1 MLQQHQDAKG
11 CGRKLTDDM
20 IACYRCEDG
29 AYTKWFR
36 ECIQLVEETEPTPKR
51 QTLAPDEARASNM
64 AIPNIEAWLKLAT
77 EDALV
82 EMNFEIANEVFKRK
96 QAVHL
101 KGAV

>member
-36 ECIQLVEETEPTPKR
+36 ECSHLVEETEPTPKR
-51 QTLAPDEARASNM
+51 QKRASDM
-64 AIPNIEAWLKLAT
+64 AMPNIEAWLKLAT

-82 EMNFEIANEVFKRK
+82 EMKFEIANELFKRK